1 MQKQINAWVLNT
13 ETVIILLP
21 VYHQLRMQSSAV
33 HLQPTVLRQQM
44 VTLPGRKG
52 AFQVLRNHAALVT
65 SLSAGNI
72 TYRAEDGSESSIPV
86 SGGFAQVRDN
96 VVNVCIEG

>member
-1 MQKQINAWVLNT
+1 MEALLRLEVMSPEAVL
-13 ETVIILLP
+13 VSCG
-21 VYHQLRMQSSAV
+21 V
-33 HLQPTVLRQQM
+33 QM

-52 AFQVLRNHAALVT
+52 AFQVLHNHAALVT

>member
-1 MQKQINAWVLNT
+1 METPLRLEVMSPEAVL
-13 ETVIILLP
+13 VSCG
-21 VYHQLRMQSSAV
+21 VR
-33 HLQPTVLRQQM
+33 M